1 MKQRLAGIFRDEFS
15 KRFLYLSATRPT
27 SFAIPL
33 ITNLL
38 PKLYP
43 NSPNRTEVVAD
54 LNLNGR
60 IFQRYFE
67 SKTLNSLPFFYFLG
81 NMFFRKI
88 VVGLKEIFQCFQPF
102 ARFPNQ
108 NDAHQRMQ
116 NRTQKTRFSGE
127 IYLVNYLRMKR
138 VNFNVPDACR
148 ERREKR
154 RLVEQFDCRDFAF
167 FKRNVL
173 RSQSETAEN

>member
-15 KRFLYLSATRPT
+15 KRFFIPICDAPDLFCDTLINEPASETLFKLSH
-27 SFAIPL
+27 
-33 ITNLL
+33 
-38 PKLYP
+38 
-43 NSPNRTEVVAD
+43 RTEAVAD

-60 IFQRYFE
+60 IFQRYIE

-81 NMFFRKI
+81 KGIFRKI

-108 NDAHQRMQ
+108 HDAHQRMQ
-116 NRTQKTRFSGE
+116 KRTQKNQFSGE
-127 IYLVNYLRMKR
+127 IHLVNYLRTMR

-148 ERREKR
+148 KRREKR
-154 RLVEQFDCRDFAF
+154 RLVEQFDCRDFSL

-173 RSQSETAEN
+173 RSQGETAEN